1 MNVFRTAW
9 STMGVVCLVV
19 FAAAGNVAF
28 GAVVKIVSP
37 PTASGAEG
45 NSSILPNRDPIR
57 VQFLIPASEFA
68 GLPAT
73 HRRIVGFNFR
83 SDRTQT
89 TPVNWTFPNEQ
100 IWMSTTSLNSLTT
113 TFDANQGADKK
124 LVFNGAVTY
133 PLLGS
138 GPAAGPRDIADGLKL
153 QSPFFYDPSKG
164 NLLIEEKRF
173 DGNYPVPATIDV
185 ALGISGRLLL
195 NDPGP
200 NAPTG
205 NLLDSFPVLQIEF
218 DVVPEPST
226 IALAGIVLLCPFARR
241 RKGKGVSGNVTI

>member
-1 MNVFRTAW
+1 
-9 STMGVVCLVV
+9 MGVVCLFA

-28 GAVVKIVSP
+28 GEVVKIVSP

-45 NSSILPNRDPIR
+45 NSSITPNRNQIR
-57 VQFLIPASEFA
+57 VQYLIPASEFA

-89 TPVNWTFPNEQ
+89 TPVNWTFPSEQ
-100 IWMSTTSLNSLTT
+100 IWMSTTSLNNLTT
-113 TFDANQGADKK
+113 TFDANQGADKT

-138 GPAAGPRDIADGLKL
+138 GPAAGPRNIADGLKL
-153 QSPFFYDPSKG
+153 QSPFFYDPSMG

-173 DGNYPVPATIDV
+173 DGNYPVPATLDV
-185 ALGISGRLLL
+185 VSGSGIGGRLLL

-205 NLLDSFPVLQIEF
+205 ILLASFPVLQIEF

-226 IALAGIVLLCPFARR
+226 FALAGFAFTSLISLR
-241 RKGKGVSGNVTI
+241 RKSRIPRLGYRFRIAR

>member
-1 MNVFRTAW
+1 MNAFRTAW
-9 STMGVVCLVV
+9 STVAVVGLVV
-19 FAAAGNVAF
+19 FTATGNVAF

-45 NSSILPNRDPIR
+45 DSSITPNRDQIR
-57 VQFLIPASEFA
+57 VQYLIPASEFA

-89 TPVNWTFPNEQ
+89 TPVNWTLPSEQ

-133 PLLGS
+133 PLLGT
-138 GPAAGPRDIADGLKL
+138 GPAAGPRGIADGLKL
-153 QSPFFYDPSKG
+153 QSPFIYDPSKG

-173 DGNYPVPATIDV
+173 DGNYPVPATVDIV
-185 ALGISGRLLL
+185 SNISGRLLL

-205 NLLDSFPVLQIEF
+205 ILLDSFPVMQIEF

-226 IALAGIVLLCPFARR
+226 AALASLTFLSLFSWRR
-241 RKGKGVSGNVTI
+241 QNSRLPRP

>member
-1 MNVFRTAW
+1 MNAFRTAW
-9 STMGVVCLVV
+9 ATVGVVCLVV
-19 FAAAGNVAF
+19 FAAAANVAF
-28 GAVVKIVSP
+28 GAVIKIVSP

-45 NSSILPNRDPIR
+45 DSSITPNRDQIR
-57 VQFLIPASEFA
+57 VQYLIPASEFA

-89 TPVNWTFPNEQ
+89 TPVDWTFPNEQ

-124 LVFNGAVTY
+124 LVFNGSVTY

-138 GPAAGPRDIADGLKL
+138 GPAAGPRGIADGLKL

-173 DGNYPVPATIDV
+173 DGNYPVPATVDIV
-185 ALGISGRLLL
+185 SGISGRLLL

-205 NLLDSFPVLQIEF
+205 ILLDSVPVLQIEF

-226 IALAGIVLLCPFARR
+226 LALMTLAIMVSFGGRPNRANLCRP
-241 RKGKGVSGNVTI
+241 

>member
-1 MNVFRTAW
+1 MNAFRTAW
-9 STMGVVCLVV
+9 STVGVVCLVV
-19 FAAAGNVAF
+19 VAATGNVAF

-37 PTASGAEG
+37 PTASEAEG
-45 NSSILPNRDPIR
+45 NSSITPNRDQIR
-57 VQFLIPASEFA
+57 VQYLIPASEFA

-113 TFDANQGADKK
+113 TFDANQGADKT
-124 LVFNGAVTY
+124 LVFNGPVTY
-133 PLLGS
+133 PLLGT
-138 GPAAGPRDIADGLKL
+138 GPAAGPRGIADGLKL

-173 DGNYPVPATIDV
+173 DGNYPVPATVDIV
-185 ALGISGRLLL
+185 SNISGRLLL

-205 NLLDSFPVLQIEF
+205 ILLDSVPVLQIEF

-226 IALAGIVLLCPFARR
+226 FALMTLAFIVSFGGRSKRANLCRP
-241 RKGKGVSGNVTI
+241 